1 MQKHRLLEQALP
13 SLFPFSLPPPLFAPA
28 TQAKQGH
35 INRAFHIYEYLQ
47 GGSKV
52 VEKFFM
58 LFNITALLVGLVA

>member
-1 MQKHRLLEQALP
+1 M
-13 SLFPFSLPPPLFAPA
+13 
-28 TQAKQGH
+28 H

-58 LFNITALLVGLVA
+58 LSNITALLVGLVALWPNSLRSLQDILCVVLEPFVG